1 MGLTSDAEAQ
11 VYLQSVGVLVLA
23 HRRQAI
29 VAVLPGVWLPAGRR
43 ADGDIIVCGAFEAVY
58 WTAEVA
64 SGEQQIR
71 EALPQ
76 GAGAREFWL
85 AGTVSAWARAELQA
99 RGWHLEAP
107 VP

>member
-1 MGLTSDAEAQ
+1 M
-11 VYLQSVGVLVLA
+11 
-23 HRRQAI
+23 
-29 VAVLPGVWLPAGRR
+29 PGVWLPAGRR
-43 ADGDIIVCGAFEAVY
+43 ADGHVVVCGAFESVY

-71 EALPQ
+71 QALPQ
-76 GAGAREFWL
+76 GAGARELWL

-99 RGWHLEAP
+99 RGWQLEAP